1 MPYFGPIK
9 SSIANFPIQ
18 IDLAEFRINAD
29 LIKASTF
36 RFARQLG
43 DMTVPLKEAAHIATR
58 AMTTNIDVGG
68 RPPWPMLATSTIIK
82 KTYEAPFYVVKPLMR
97 TGYMYDT
104 IYGEKYWR
112 ITKDKA
118 DMEQLDTVVPYAKY
132 HQLGTKNMPARP
144 FAVLPEKYIEMI
156 VVSFDSWIRR
166 MTGMRDF
173 WPYNHKEL

>member
-1 MPYFGPIK
+1 MAIFGTRK
-9 SSIANFPIQ
+9 SGIANFPIQ
-18 IDLAEFRINAD
+18 IDVRDFRLNAD
-29 LIKASTF
+29 LIKDSTF
-36 RFARQLG
+36 RMARQLG
-43 DMTVPLKEAAHIATR
+43 DMTVPLKEAVHIATR

-68 RPPWPMLATSTIIK
+68 RPPWPILATSTIIK
-82 KTYEAPFYVVKPLMR
+82 KTYEAPFYVVKPLLR

-112 ITKDKA
+112 ITRDRA

-132 HQLGTKNMPARP
+132 HQTGTKHMPPRP
-144 FAVLPEKYIEMI
+144 FAVLDQKYIEMI
-156 VVSFDSWIRR
+156 VVSFDSWINR